1 MEIKIMK
8 NIMEANDRIAAEN
21 RALFRDKGMMAINVM
36 ASPGSGKTSVIIQ
49 VIKSLGAEIDI
60 GVIEGDIA
68 TNIDAETIG
77 RLGIPVYQINTG
89 GGCHLDAN
97 MIRTA
102 VQNLTLKKRSLLL
115 IENVGNLV
123 CPSTFDLGEEFK
135 LVIASVPEGHDKPYK
150 YTSMFMA
157 ADVIVLN
164 KKDLMPYIDF
174 DKDSFYKGVRA
185 INLKAP
191 VFEISC
197 RTGEGVQSFISWLRE
212 RVQEG
217 GRNLS
222 LKCH

>member
-8 NIMEANDRIAAEN
+8 NIMEANDRLAAEN
-21 RALFRDKGMMAINVM
+21 RVLFRDRGMTAINVM

-49 VIKSLGAEIDI
+49 VIKSLGAGIDI

-68 TNIDAETIG
+68 ANIDAETIG

-97 MIRTA
+97 MIRKA
-102 VQNLTLKKRSLLL
+102 IQNFPLKKRSLLL

-123 CPSTFDLGEEFK
+123 CPSIFDLGEEFK

-174 DKDSFYKGVRA
+174 DKNSFYKGIRA
-185 INLKAP
+185 INQKAP

-197 RTGEGVQSFISWLRE
+197 RTGEGVQSFLSWLRE
-212 RVQEG
+212 GYRKGFNKPLEC
-217 GRNLS
+217 R
-222 LKCH
+222 

>member
-8 NIMEANDRIAAEN
+8 NIMEANDRLAAEN

-97 MIRTA
+97 MIRMA
-102 VQNLTLKKRSLLL
+102 VQNFTLKKRSLLL

-174 DKDSFYKGVRA
+174 DKDSFYEGVRA
-185 INLKAP
+185 VNQKTP

-197 RTGEGVQSFISWLRE
+197 RTGEGVQTFISWLRE

-217 GRNLS
+217 T
-222 LKCH
+222 

>member
-8 NIMEANDRIAAEN
+8 NIMEANDRLAAEN
-21 RALFRDKGMMAINVM
+21 RALFRDRGMTAVNVM

-97 MIRTA
+97 MIRMA
-102 VQNLTLKKRSLLL
+102 VQNFTLKKRSLLL

-123 CPSTFDLGEEFK
+123 CPSTFDLGEEYK

-157 ADVIVLN
+157 ADVIILN

-185 INLKAP
+185 VNQKTH

-197 RTGEGVQSFISWLRE
+197 RTGEGVQTFISWLRE

-217 GRNLS
+217 M
-222 LKCH
+222 

>member
-97 MIRTA
+97 MIRMA
-102 VQNLTLKKRSLLL
+102 VQNFTLKKRSLLL

-174 DKDSFYKGVRA
+174 DKDSFYEGVRA
-185 INLKAP
+185 VNQKTP

-197 RTGEGVQSFISWLRE
+197 RTGEGVQTFISWLRE

-217 GRNLS
+217 T
-222 LKCH
+222 